1 MRKINDRICLGLLIG
16 LLANI
21 PKTINDEFWYRMGY
35 NKRRFSH
42 VVAGIFL
49 PYSKAKSRKG
59 IIFGVYLETFISCLL
74 GIPFV
79 YMLTYTGKDKAW
91 LKGLIS
97 GILYFDILRGIL
109 ARVGIGKTYPNDL
122 FTNAMMSVSSSL
134 WGIAAGLL
142 VPFLGNEEL
151 FKPKPR
157 IQSNPPDLVEQ

>member
-1 MRKINDRICLGLLIG
+1 MRKLNDRICLGLLIG

-21 PKTINDEFWYRMGY
+21 PKTLNDEFWFRMGY

-42 VVAGIFL
+42 IVAGIFL
-49 PYSKAKSRKG
+49 PNHIAKSKKG
-59 IIFGVYLETFISCLL
+59 IIFGIYLEYFISCLL

-97 GILYFDILRGIL
+97 GTLYFDILRGLL
-109 ARVGIGKTYPNDL
+109 ARVGIGKIYPKDL
-122 FTNAMMSVSSSL
+122 FTNVMMSISSSL
-134 WGIAAGLL
+134 WGITAGLL
-142 VPFLGNEEL
+142 TSFLGNAEL

-157 IQSNPPDLVEQ
+157 IQSNPSEVIER